1 MAGELLIQVMDIARL
16 QAIRPAL
23 DELEAARALG
33 LQSRVVLRAA
43 AASPLVRREGYGRL
57 AGLLGRILR
66 QPELEL
72 RIFLAPRELD
82 AVVEGVVHVLCFE
95 NGAQFSLTSLV
106 GPNWVVL
113 DSTFAAFIDLDW
125 FRATFLDV
133 DPASD
138 QLAYPRRGEGRHWLL
153 SRDDV
158 ARLAAG
164 VQPFL
169 DEPATAP
176 EVRSAAEGLARLAAK
191 VLSAEDLALA
201 HTSLL

>member
-1 MAGELLIQVMDIARL
+1 MAGELLIQVMDIARF
-16 QAIRPAL
+16 QAICPAL
-23 DELEAARALG
+23 DELEAARTLG
-33 LQSRVVLRAA
+33 LQSRVVLREA
-43 AASPLVRREGYGRL
+43 AASPFVRWDRFGRL
-57 AGLLGRILR
+57 GGLLGRILR
-66 QPELEL
+66 HPELEL

-82 AVVEGVVHVLCFE
+82 VVIEGVVHVLCFE
-95 NGAQFSLTSLV
+95 NGAEYSLSSLV
-106 GPNWVVL
+106 GSNWVVL
-113 DSTFAAFIDLDW
+113 DDAFAAFIDLDW

-133 DPASD
+133 HPASD
-138 QLAYPRRGEGRHWLL
+138 QLAYPRRGEGRYWLL

-164 VQPFL
+164 VRLFL